1 MNPREVIR
9 FAAAGLAANKIRSA
23 LTTLGI
29 AIGVGAVILL
39 VAVGNGSSKSVQ
51 ASLEQLGT
59 NSLTVLHT
67 GSGGFGPFA
76 SKSSLPPKDLTLA
89 DAEAILHASDVKS
102 VSPVKSTSETMT
114 YQGASH
120 TVSSFTGTYPSYF
133 QASNSPVT
141 RGTYFTNADVTN
153 ARKVMVIGTTVETDL
168 FGTANPVGQKVYVGG
183 VPFTV
188 VGVLKKKGSTG
199 FQNADDTAIA
209 PLSTI
214 EESLTGYGT
223 LNDILVQAS
232 SPATV
237 NTVQSEVTS
246 ILDQRH
252 GVTSSDADFQIL
264 NQAALL
270 STSSSTS
277 HTFTVLLGVVAA
289 ISLLVGG
296 IGITNIMLVTVTERT
311 REIGIRKALGAP
323 KAAILGQFLAEAT
336 LLSVIGGALGVLAG
350 LAGTH
355 FKIVGVQ
362 PVVVPWTILL
372 AFAVSAAIGVFFGG
386 YPANRAAA
394 MRPIE
399 ALRYE

>member
-1 MNPREVIR
+1 M
-9 FAAAGLAANKIRSA
+9 
-23 LTTLGI
+23 
-29 AIGVGAVILL
+29 ILL
-39 VAVGNGSSKSVQ
+39 VAVGNGSSKAVQ
-51 ASLEQLGT
+51 ASLQQLGT

-67 GSGGFGPFA
+67 GAGGFGPFA
-76 SKSSLPPKDLTLA
+76 SKSTLPPKDLTLA
-89 DAEAILHASDVKS
+89 DAEAIVKTTDVKS

-114 YQGASH
+114 YHGASH

-141 RGTYFTNADVTN
+141 QGSYFTNADVTN
-153 ARKVMVIGTTVETDL
+153 ARKVMVIGTTVKTDL
-168 FGTANPVGQKVYVGG
+168 FGNANPVGQKVYVGG

-188 VGVLKKKGSTG
+188 VGVLKKKGSSG

-209 PLSTI
+209 PLSSV

-223 LNDILVQAS
+223 LNDLLVEAG
-232 SPATV
+232 SPGTV

-270 STSSSTS
+270 STSNSTS

-323 KAAILGQFLAEAT
+323 RAAILGQFLAEAT
-336 LLSVIGGALGVLAG
+336 LLSVIGGAIGVLAG
-350 LAGTH
+350 VVGTN
-355 FKIVGVQ
+355 FTIIGVK
-362 PVVVPWTILL
+362 PVVVPWTIAL
-372 AFAVSAAIGVFFGG
+372 AFAVSAAIGMFFGS

>member
-1 MNPREVIR
+1 MNAREVAR

-29 AIGVGAVILL
+29 AIGVAAVILL
-39 VAVGNGSSKSVQ
+39 VAVGNGSAKSVQ
-51 ASLEQLGT
+51 ASLQQLGT

-67 GSGGFGPFA
+67 GAGGFGPFA
-76 SKSSLPPKDLTLA
+76 SKSTLPPKDLTLA
-89 DAEAILHASDVKS
+89 DAEAVLKASDVKS

-141 RGTYFTNADVTN
+141 QGTYFTNADVTN
-153 ARKVMVIGTTVETDL
+153 ARKVMVIGTTVKTDL
-168 FGTANPVGQKVYVGG
+168 FGTANPVGQKVYVAG

-209 PLSTI
+209 PLSTV

-223 LNDILVQAS
+223 LNDLLVEAS

-237 NTVQSEVTS
+237 NTVQSEATS

-277 HTFTVLLGVVAA
+277 HTLTVLLGVVAA

-336 LLSVIGGALGVLAG
+336 LLSVVGGTLGVLAG
-350 LAGTH
+350 LAGTQ
-355 FKIVGVQ
+355 FTIIGVK
-362 PVVVPWTILL
+362 PVVVPWTIAL